1 MGLFSNLVFCLVFFS
16 KNLKKNCLQ
25 KRGQRGGRFD
35 FEIKRKALYDSL
47 SNKRFY
53 SFFLPIAQTQRAF

>member
-16 KNLKKNCLQ
+16 KNLKKKLSSK
-25 KRGQRGGRFD
+25 KRTEEGVL
-35 FEIKRKALYDSL
+35 ILKSNAKHYTTL